1 MLLLMVSGGSAHG
14 GLALYSRR
22 EAESERGLVAEAD
35 RRGCSSVTEDR
46 KPETQA
52 DKGRG

>member
-1 MLLLMVSGGSAHG
+1 MVAWHCTHTERQR
-14 GLALYSRR
+14 A
-22 EAESERGLVAEAD
+22 RGLVVEAD